1 MYFAASAM
9 SSDKRIAVIGAGMAG
24 ASIAYELAP
33 HFKVTVLEQE
43 VQPGFHST
51 GRSAAVFS
59 EDYGNRAVRAIT
71 ALSRQFL
78 LQPPF
83 DDVERPLLTPRGA
96 VFIANAGQRKVL
108 EVMHLERQRD
118 SAKNTL
124 LSQKELLAL
133 VPVLNSEWQSALWES
148 QAMDIDVTTLH
159 QAYLRHA
166 KRRGATVL
174 CNSGVVGMTLKS
186 GEWRVELE
194 GGALE
199 FDLIVNAAGA
209 WADRIAGFAKVAPL
223 GLLPKRR
230 TAFLFAP
237 PPNVQYKNWPVVI
250 DVEEGFYFKPEGEL
264 MLGSPADETPH
275 TATDVQPDDLDVA
288 TAIDRIERAT
298 TLRINRVTA
307 AWAGLRT
314 FSRDKS
320 PVLGFDPRVPHF
332 FWLAGQGGYGIQ
344 MAPALALASAS
355 LIREGR
361 LPDTFVRGD
370 LTEKTIGPSRLI
382 R

>member
-1 MYFAASAM
+1 MLSMM
-9 SSDKRIAVIGAGMAG
+9 SNRRIAVIGAGMAG
-24 ASIAYELAP
+24 ASVAYELAQ

-43 VQPGFHST
+43 AQPGFHST

-59 EDYGNRAVRAIT
+59 EDYGNPVVRAIT
-71 ALSRQFL
+71 ALSRYFL

-96 VFIANAGQRKVL
+96 VFIASAAQQKQL
-108 EVMHLERQRD
+108 EVMHLERRHHP
-118 SAKNTL
+118 AKNTL
-124 LSQKELLAL
+124 LSQKELIAL
-133 VPVLNSEWQSALWES
+133 VPVLNSKWQSALWES
-148 QAMDIDVTTLH
+148 QAMDIDVATLH

-174 CNSGVVGMTLKS
+174 CNSRVIGMTHKY
-186 GEWRVELE
+186 GDWRVELE
-194 GGALE
+194 GRALE

-209 WADRIAGFAKVAPL
+209 WADTIAGFAKVAPL
-223 GLLPKRR
+223 GLFPKRR

-237 PPNVQYKNWPVVI
+237 PPTVQHKSWPVVI

-264 MLGSPADETPH
+264 LLGSPADETPH
-275 TATDVQPDDLDVA
+275 PATDVQPDDLDVA

-314 FSRDKS
+314 FSRDRS
-320 PVLGFDPRVPHF
+320 PVIGFDPRVPHF

-355 LIREGR
+355 LIRDGR
-361 LPDTFVRGD
+361 LPETFVRQD
-370 LTEKTIGPSRLI
+370 LDEMAIGPSRLI
-382 R
+382 S

>member
-1 MYFAASAM
+1 M
-9 SSDKRIAVIGAGMAG
+9 SNRRIAVIGAGMAG
-24 ASIAYELAP
+24 ASVAYELAP
-33 HFKVTVLEQE
+33 HFDVTMLEQE

-96 VFIANAGQRKVL
+96 VFIANAGQRKLL
-108 EVMHLERQRD
+108 EVMQLERQRD

-124 LSQKELLAL
+124 LSQKELVSL

-148 QAMDIDVTTLH
+148 EAMDIDVTTLH

-174 CNSGVVGMTLKS
+174 CNSRVVGITRKS

-199 FDLIVNAAGA
+199 IDLIVNAAGA
-209 WADRIAGFAKVAPL
+209 WADTVAGFAQVAPL

-230 TAFLFAP
+230 TAFLFIP

-250 DVEEGFYFKPEGEL
+250 DVEERFYFKPEGEL

-275 TATDVQPDDLDVA
+275 AAADVQPDDLDVA

-314 FSRDKS
+314 FSSDKS
-320 PVLGFDPRVPHF
+320 PVVGFDPRVPDF

-361 LPDTFVRGD
+361 LPDSFVRGD
-370 LTEKTIGPSRLI
+370 LTETAIGPSRLI
-382 R
+382 S